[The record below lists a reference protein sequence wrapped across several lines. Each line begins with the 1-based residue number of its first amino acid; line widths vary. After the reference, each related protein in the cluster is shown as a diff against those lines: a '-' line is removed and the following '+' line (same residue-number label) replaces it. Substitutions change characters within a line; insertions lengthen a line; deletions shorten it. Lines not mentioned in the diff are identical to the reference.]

1 MNGQHVEHKNDIKGF
16 TQRAPS
22 SSGGPSLADYVWL
35 DGELVPSEDAPV
47 HFHIPVFHNGPGV
60 FDGIRCYSTPRG
72 PAVFRLAE
80 HLERFLN
87 WVRVLDVDD
96 FRYDI
101 GELRDIV
108 CRVIQ
113 VNRLTNCYV
122 RPALYFEG
130 SLGFDLTAYR
140 PVLGVA
146 AWKLN
151 QVLSREALENGIR
164 LMVSSFTR
172 NHPGGGMTRAK
183 ISGRFANAVLARM
196 TAVKTG
202 FDEAIMLDSKGY
214 VAEDSGENLL
224 LVQDNTIYTTPRAT
238 ILQGITRDTIVSLA
252 RDAGYAIKEERISR
266 EQLYDSDELLVC
278 GTAAELLPVREIDFR
293 PVGSGN
299 TGPVTRKLQDLF
311 TETIEGHNRRSAEW
325 LDYMV
330 LEPVI

>member
-1 MNGQHVEHKNDIKGF
+1 MNGQHVEHKNNINGF
-16 TQRAPS
+16 AQRKTS
-22 SSGGPSLADYVWL
+22 SSRGPSLADYVWF

-47 HFHIPVFHNGPGV
+47 HFHTPILHKGPGV
-60 FDGIRCYSTPRG
+60 FDGIRCYNTPRG

-87 WVRVLDVDD
+87 RVRVLGVDD
-96 FRYDI
+96 FRYDVD
-101 GELRDIV
+101 ELRDIV

-130 SLGFDLTAYR
+130 ALGLDLTAYR
-140 PVLGVA
+140 PVLGVT
-146 AWKLN
+146 AWKSN
-151 QVLSREALENGIR
+151 QFLSREALENGIR

-172 NHPGGGMTRAK
+172 NHPGGSMTGAK
-183 ISGRFANAVLARM
+183 INRRFASAVLARM

-202 FDEAIMLDSKGY
+202 FDEAIMLDSEGY

-224 LVQDNTIYTTPRAT
+224 LIRDNTIYTTPRAT
-238 ILQGITRDTIVSLA
+238 ILEGITRDTVISLA
-252 RDAGYAIKEERISR
+252 RDAGYAITEERISR

-278 GTAAELLPVREIDFR
+278 STAAELLPVREIDFR
-293 PVGSGN
+293 PIGSGG

-311 TETIEGHNRRSAEW
+311 AETIEGHNRRSAEW

>member
-1 MNGQHVEHKNDIKGF
+1 MN
-16 TQRAPS
+16 TPY
-22 SSGGPSLADYVWL
+22 ADNNSDDNHGKRNAAAALGSFQGEFVWF

-47 HFHIPVFHNGPGV
+47 HFQIPILHNGPGV
-60 FDGIRCYSTPRG
+60 FDGIRCYNTPRG

-87 WVRVLDVDD
+87 RVRVLGVDD
-96 FRYDI
+96 FRYDVD
-101 GELRDIV
+101 ELRDIV

-113 VNRLTNCYV
+113 VNHLTNCYV

-130 SLGFDLTAYR
+130 ALGLDLTAFS

-151 QVLSREALENGIR
+151 QLLRREALETGIR

-172 NHPGGGMTRAK
+172 NHPGGSMTRTK
-183 ISGRFANAVLARM
+183 INRRFANAVLARM

-202 FDEAIMLDSKGY
+202 FDEALILDSEGY

-224 LVQDNTIYTTPRAT
+224 LVRDNTIYTTPRAT
-238 ILQGITRDTIVSLA
+238 ILGGITRDTVVSLA
-252 RDAGYAIKEERISR
+252 RDAGYAITEERISR
-266 EQLYDSDELLVC
+266 DQLYASDELLVC

-293 PVGSGN
+293 PIGRGG

-311 TETIEGHNRRSAEW
+311 AETIEGHNRRSAEW